1 MQQTIQ
7 QEAMRQER
15 RHQRSTEEWAQARA
29 EGQDAAMVRQE
40 LAQIRNDVLADLRRE
55 DV

>member
-1 MQQTIQ
+1 MQLTMQ

-15 RHQRSTEEWAQARA
+15 RKWRDDVQLDKEA
-29 EGQDAAMVRQE
+29 VRRE
-40 LAQIRNDVLADLRRE
+40 LELIRNDVLAELRKE

>member
-1 MQQTIQ
+1 MQLTMQ

-15 RHQRSTEEWAQARA
+15 RKWRDDVKLDREA
-29 EGQDAAMVRQE
+29 VRRE
-40 LAQIRNDVLADLRRE
+40 LSLIRNDVLAELRKE

>member
-1 MQQTIQ
+1 MQLTMQ

-15 RHQRSTEEWAQARA
+15 RKQHASSDMVIANFEY
-29 EGQDAAMVRQE
+29 DAAAVRRE
-40 LAQIRNDVLADLRRE
+40 LALIRNDVLAELRKE

>member
-15 RHQRSTEEWAQARA
+15 RKWRDEVKLDREA
-29 EGQDAAMVRQE
+29 VRRE
-40 LAQIRNDVLADLRRE
+40 LALIRNDVLAELRRE

>member
-1 MQQTIQ
+1 MQLTMQ

-15 RHQRSTEEWAQARA
+15 RKWRDDVQLDKEA
-29 EGQDAAMVRQE
+29 VRRE
-40 LAQIRNDVLADLRRE
+40 LALIRNDVLADLRKE